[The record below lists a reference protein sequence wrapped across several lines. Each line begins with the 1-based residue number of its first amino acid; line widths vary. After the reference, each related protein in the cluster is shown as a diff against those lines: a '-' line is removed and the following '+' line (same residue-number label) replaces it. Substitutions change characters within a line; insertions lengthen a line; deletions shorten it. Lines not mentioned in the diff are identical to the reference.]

1 MFYLLRSVGFNK
13 IIIRFIKIMKK
24 IITLGLISGSPLLAL
39 AVGTTI
45 SNILD
50 TLVNYLGYIVPALI
64 TIAVIYF
71 IWGVIVFMTS
81 SDEEAKKN
89 GRTKIVNGLI
99 GLFVIVAF
107 WGIIGVVKNSF
118 GIQNNPTDNII
129 PVTPF

>member
-1 MFYLLRSVGFNK
+1 
-13 IIIRFIKIMKK
+13 MKK
-24 IITLGLISGSPLLAL
+24 IITLGLVSGSPLLAL
-39 AVGTTI
+39 AAGTTI

-71 IWGVIVFMTS
+71 IWGVITFMTS
-81 SDEEAKKN
+81 SDEEAKKM
-89 GRTKIVNGLI
+89 GRTKIINGLI